1 MLRLRVVVWIAFA
14 VMSADAALA
23 LRPEGA
29 PVILTRD
36 VTFVTDTGETV
47 LLPEGNYYV
56 RVGEGPPLVVAPE
69 FEDRAFSL
77 AAVVGQHTEKL
88 AEPFA
93 EAIASGEDA
102 HHLIL
107 LLPDGRS
114 IDATGSYSGVA
125 TRDAA
130 PLDPKSV
137 ASYREEWA
145 QWPPPGVT
153 ERTALDPLPAPVPP
167 GTAAWS
173 EGFHRDLVVVKFKEG
188 AAVRVPEVVTRSGER
203 PTLGLDPTLQ
213 ARMEREARL
222 QRISL
227 TPQQVEA
234 DLAAVNRILAG
245 ESIEAWIP
253 LVDRPERFMEA
264 ERLAAERR
272 SSSEHGDLGN
282 AYAVKL
288 RQGTDGA
295 AIANQFNALASVET
309 AYLAPIPQ
317 DADIP
322 PPTPDWQA
330 SQGYLKPAP
339 QGIDAE
345 YAWTRPGGKGLG
357 VWIVDVEQGWQ
368 LDHEDLPPRYAHLN
382 DAGGQQQ
389 GDGQHGVAVLGE
401 IVAKADGHGVT
412 GIAYEGKFNVAPVNR
427 RRSSGAWFW
436 ERTWTERNVAE
447 AITVAA
453 SKLRRGDVI
462 LIEQHYPSGKNSG
475 TCPAACGNC
484 AQWGYVAMEY
494 FLPEYIAMRLAT
506 ARGIH
511 VVEAAG
517 NGGMNL
523 DDPRYGQRFSR
534 DFRDSETIMVG
545 ASDAALAPECWS
557 NFGSRVD
564 VHGWGRNIM
573 TLGYGDQA
581 VTGAAA
587 TDKKQWYTRTFGGTS
602 GASPIVTGAVMAIV
616 GAQKAAGQTLLS
628 PRQMRALLAAT
639 GTAQAAYSPPAGM
652 AAETRNIGPMPNLK
666 TALDRQVPPAGGGGG
681 SGTP

>member
-1 MLRLRVVVWIAFA
+1 MKITFRILF
-14 VMSADAALA
+14 AALPLALLPAAAPA

-29 PVILTRD
+29 PVILERD
-36 VTFVTDTGETV
+36 VTFVTDAGESV

-56 RVGEGPPLVVAPE
+56 RVGQGPPLVVAAE
-69 FEDRAFSL
+69 YEEQGVAL
-77 AAVVGQHTEKL
+77 AALLGQHNEKL
-88 AEPFA
+88 DEAYAES
-93 EAIASGEDA
+93 ISGGADE

-125 TRDAA
+125 TRDVT
-130 PLDPKSV
+130 PLDPSRV
-137 ASYREEWA
+137 ASYREAWA

-153 ERTALDPLPAPVPP
+153 ERSAADLAPLPAPAPP
-167 GTAAWS
+167 ETAAWS
-173 EGFHRDLVVVKFKEG
+173 EGFHRDLVIVKFKEG
-188 AAVRVPEVVTRSGER
+188 AAIRVPEVVTRSGDR
-203 PTLGLDPTLQ
+203 PSLDLDDTLMG
-213 ARMEREARL
+213 RMERERRL
-222 QRISL
+222 QRVAL

-234 DLAAVNRILAG
+234 DLARVNQILAG
-245 ESIEAWIP
+245 ESIEAWVP

-272 SSSEHGDLGN
+272 SAAEHGDLGN
-282 AYAVKL
+282 AYAIKL
-288 RQGTDGA
+288 RQGADA
-295 AIANQFNALASVET
+295 VAIANQLNQLASVEV

-345 YAWTRPGGKGLG
+345 YAWTKPGGKGLG
-357 VWIVDVEQGWQ
+357 VWVIDVEQSWQ
-368 LDHEDLPPRYAHLN
+368 LDHEDLPARYAHLN
-382 DAGGQQQ
+382 DPGGAQQ
-389 GDGQHGVAVLGE
+389 GNGQHGVAVMGE

-412 GIAYEGKFNVAPVNR
+412 GIAHQGRFNIAPVNR

-462 LIEQHYPSGKNSG
+462 LIEQHYPSGKPSG

-484 AQWGYVAMEY
+484 SQWGYVAMEY

-517 NGGMNL
+517 NGGMDL
-523 DDPRYGQRFSR
+523 DHARYEQRFSR
-534 DFRDSETIMVG
+534 DYRDSEAILVG
-545 ASDAALAPECWS
+545 ASDAALRPECWS
-557 NFGSRVD
+557 NHGSRVD

-573 TLGYGDQA
+573 TLGYGDQK
-581 VTGAAA
+581 VTGAPAA
-587 TDKKQWYTRTFGGTS
+587 DKKQWYTRTFGGTS

-616 GAQKAAGQTLLS
+616 GAQKAAGQVLLS
-628 PRQMRALLAAT
+628 PRQMRTLLAAT
-639 GTAQAAYSPPAGM
+639 GTAQQAYQPPSGM
-652 AAETRNIGPMPNLK
+652 PAQTRNIGPLPDLK
-666 TALDRQVPPAGGGGG
+666 RALDRQLPAP
-681 SGTP
+681 SAP